1 MSKALLNDYYAALRD
16 GDFEALA
23 RIVSPDVTVRYFG
36 PPGLLPWVGVHEGF
50 EAYRRFLTQVREA
63 LGIVEVVQEA
73 VIAEGD
79 WVVVLGR
86 GRWRAKATQRDIA
99 VNMTNAFRF
108 APDESGR
115 CRVAEYR
122 VYTDTATFAAALKP

>member
-16 GDFEALA
+16 GDFGALA
-23 RIVSPDVTVRYFG
+23 RIVAPDVVVRYFG

-50 EAYRRFLTQVREA
+50 DAYRRFLTQVREA
-63 LGIVEVVQEA
+63 LEIVEVAQEA
-73 VIAEGD
+73 VIAEND

-86 GRWRAKATQRDIA
+86 GRWRAKATGRDIA

-108 APDESGR
+108 HDG
-115 CRVAEYR
+115 RVAEYR
-122 VYTDTATFAAALKP
+122 VYTDTAAFAEALRQ